1 MIRGLIVLLTCQLAG
16 EFLVRA
22 VAVPVPGPV
31 VGMVILFVGF
41 TLRPPTPSSP
51 VVTTSDGLLSHLQLL
66 FVPAGAGVI
75 AYLPLI
81 AGAWLPI
88 VGGLVIGWFG
98 ALAAAAGAGAGMLHL
113 QRRWASRRAGSG
125 DVR

>member
-22 VAVPVPGPV
+22 VGVPVPGPV

-41 TLRPPTPSSP
+41 TLRSPTPSSP

-98 ALAAAAGAGAGMLHL
+98 ALAAAAGAGAGTLHL
-113 QRRWASRRAGSG
+113 QRRWASRHAGSG